1 MFDVPWGWL
10 YLSTQK
16 KEHVCGISPWQ
27 PALLL
32 GSAFAPQHQL
42 PTQQSMELRAHWWAA
57 AMAEGPTDPT
67 MVTPAILQPLSL
79 PVPLGKVSDGSLSK
93 GLLD

>member
-1 MFDVPWGWL
+1 MFDVPSGWL

-32 GSAFAPQHQL
+32 GSAFAPQQ
-42 PTQQSMELRAHWWAA
+42 WWAA